1 MADDAAAALG
11 HPGTGVV
18 VTGGASGIGAAVCRA
33 LAAVGRPVA
42 AWDLDGV
49 AAVTLAQEL
58 HEQYGVATH
67 GAALDVV
74 DDAALADAVAPA
86 LADLGS
92 IGGLVHAAGIV
103 RPALE
108 TVVDVDTWDS
118 VLNVHLRAYAFAV
131 EALVGELRRA
141 GAGSAIVAIASIEGI
156 IGHGA
161 IPSYTAAKTGIIG
174 LTRAF
179 AHRLG
184 GGGIRVNCVCPGY
197 VDTPMLA
204 PTIADAGVRSVMETS
219 IPMGRLAE
227 PEDIAKVVRFLLSDE
242 ASYVNGSAV
251 VVDGGVTAAGGQPTY
266 WTD

>member
-1 MADDAAAALG
+1 MEDGAAIALDR
-11 HPGTGVV
+11 PGTGVV

-42 AWDLDGV
+42 AWDLDGEG
-49 AAVTLAQEL
+49 AAGLAKEL
-58 HEQYGVATH
+58 HEQHGVATH
-67 GAALDVV
+67 GAAVDVA

-86 LADLGS
+86 LADLGT
-92 IGGLVHAAGIV
+92 IGGIVHAAGIV
-103 RPALE
+103 RPALDS
-108 TVVDVDTWDS
+108 VVDVETWDS
-118 VLNVHLRAYAFAV
+118 VLNVHLRAYAFV
-131 EALVGELRRA
+131 VNTLVPELKRA
-141 GAGSAIVAIASIEGI
+141 GAGSAIVGIASIEGI

-184 GGGIRVNCVCPGY
+184 GAGIRVNCVCPGF

-204 PTIADAGVRSVMETS
+204 PAVADAGARTVLEASV
-219 IPMGRLAE
+219 PMGRLAE
-227 PEDIAKVVRFLLSDE
+227 PDEIARVVRFLLSDE
-242 ASYVNGSAV
+242 ASYMNGSAV
-251 VVDGGVTAAGGQPTY
+251 VVDGGVTAAGGQSSF

>member
-1 MADDAAAALG
+1 MPEDAAPALDR
-11 HPGTGVV
+11 PGTGVV

-42 AWDLDGV
+42 AWDLDGE
-49 AAVTLAQEL
+49 AAARLAKEL
-58 HEQYGVATH
+58 HAQYGVATH
-67 GAALDVV
+67 AAALDVA
-74 DDAALADAVAPA
+74 DDAAVADAVAPA
-86 LADLGS
+86 LADLGA
-92 IGGLVHAAGIV
+92 IGGVVHAAGIV

-108 TVVDVDTWDS
+108 TVIDVDTWDA
-118 VLNVHLRAYAFAV
+118 VLNVHLRAYAFV
-131 EALVGELRRA
+131 VNALVDELKRA

-184 GGGIRVNCVCPGY
+184 GVGIRVNCVCPGF

-204 PTIADAGVRSVMETS
+204 PAVADPTSRSTLEGSV
-219 IPMGRLAE
+219 PMGRLAE
-227 PEDIAKVVRFLLSDE
+227 PAEIARVTRFLLSDE
-242 ASYVNGSAV
+242 ASYMHGSAV
-251 VVDGGVTAAGGQPTY
+251 VVDGGVTAAGGQASF

>member
-1 MADDAAAALG
+1 MAEDAAPALG
-11 HPGTGVV
+11 RPGTGVV

-42 AWDLDGV
+42 AWDLDGE
-49 AAVTLAQEL
+49 AAARLAKEL
-58 HEQYGVATH
+58 HEQFGVATH
-67 GAALDVV
+67 AAALDVA
-74 DDAALADAVAPA
+74 DDAAVAAAVAPA

-92 IGGLVHAAGIV
+92 IGGIVHAAGIV

-108 TVVDVDTWDS
+108 TVVDVDTWDA
-118 VLNVHLRAYAFAV
+118 VLNVHLRAYAFV
-131 EALVGELRRA
+131 VNALVPELKRA
-141 GAGSAIVAIASIEGI
+141 GGSAIVGIASIEGI

-184 GGGIRVNCVCPGY
+184 GVGIRVNSVCPGF
-197 VDTPMLA
+197 VETPMLA
-204 PTIADAGVRSVMETS
+204 PALTDAGTRSMFETS
-219 IPMGRLAE
+219 APLGRLAQPDE
-227 PEDIAKVVRFLLSDE
+227 IARVVRFLLSEE
-242 ASYVNGSAV
+242 ASYMTGSAV
-251 VVDGGVTAAGGQPTY
+251 VVDGGVTAAGGQSSF